1 MDIVLAVFA
10 IIFLLLWL
18 LWSFAPILPGP
29 PISLLGLL
37 MLELSSYDDFGMQ
50 FWLIMIVLTAI
61 SMILDYIIP
70 IWGTKKFG
78 GSKAGTRWATGGLIV
93 WLFLGPLGI
102 ILGPFVWAIVGEL
115 MNNKTGKQAIK
126 SGMGSLL
133 WFALGTG
140 LKFVVT
146 GLMLW
151 YGIAAIIN

>member
-1 MDIVLAVFA
+1 
-10 IIFLLLWL
+10 LW
-18 LWSFAPILPGP
+18 
-29 PISLLGLL
+29 
-37 MLELSSYDDFGMQ
+37 
-50 FWLIMIVLTAI
+50 
-61 SMILDYIIP
+61 
-70 IWGTKKFG
+70 
-78 GSKAGTRWATGGLIV
+78 
-93 WLFLGPLGI
+93 I
-102 ILGPFVWAIVGEL
+102 ILGPFVGAIVGEL

>member
-1 MDIVLAVFA
+1 MDIVLAIFA

-18 LWSFAPILPGP
+18 LGSFAPILPGP

-61 SMILDYIIP
+61 TIVLDYVIP

-78 GSKAGTRWATGGLIV
+78 GSKAGTRGATGGLII
-93 WLFLGPLGI
+93 WLFMGPLWI
-102 ILGPFVWAIVGEL
+102 ILGPFVGAIVGEL
-115 MNNKTGKQAIK
+115 MNNKTGKQAVR
-126 SGMGSLL
+126 SGMGSLMG
-133 WFALGTG
+133 FALGTG